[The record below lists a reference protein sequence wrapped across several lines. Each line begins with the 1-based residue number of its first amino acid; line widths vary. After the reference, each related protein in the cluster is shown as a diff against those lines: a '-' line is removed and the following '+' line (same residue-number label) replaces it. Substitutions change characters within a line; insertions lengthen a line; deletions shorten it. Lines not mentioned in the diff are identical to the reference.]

1 LGIFGRNFIIA
12 SETGKPY
19 LIIVS
24 GLILTKVLRLRTGI
38 SKKRQKNLKK
48 DKKDKK
54 AAPERDTIIL

>member
-1 LGIFGRNFIIA
+1 IIA

-38 SKKRQKNLKK
+38 SKKRQKKLKK

-54 AAPERDTIIL
+54 KL